1 MIEEFKDEIKSLRNI
16 LNEIKKIRIIK
27 RTRNK
32 WNKNRIK
39 HARWW
44 NKRYFRK
51 VKAKFNNF
59 RTKRQ
64 SFGNTHDLE
73 EERELRLPATTKKV
87 KSEIKRLRKEA
98 ENNKDELLDHSLDD
112 ENKFSKLLTDLE
124 YEKHDALHNIVVLES
139 KLIKLEI
146 SPERTDRIKNL
157 VLSS

>member
-1 MIEEFKDEIKSLRNI
+1 MIEEFKDEIKSVRNI

-64 SFGNTHDLE
+64 SFGNTHDFE

-87 KSEIKRLRKEA
+87 KNEIKRLRKEA